1 MRSVP
6 PVLRWAG
13 HGAPPD
19 QHVDLYEAVKYDT
32 RLHGTRF
39 IITEFAAATLGSGL
53 LGGFEVFRL
62 DRTLPTVLTGLWFLG
77 VSLNSLAVVA
87 LARHATRH
95 GMAAQLGE
103 RRLQLSAM
111 ALIGLLLVPAAIA
124 IFTARRWATGALT
137 RRPAVDRPRT
147 EQN

>member
-1 MRSVP
+1 MGEASAGGWLRLPHYCRNRLPVTEPRISMRSVP

-95 GMAAQLGE
+95 GMAAQLGA

-111 ALIGLLLVPAAIA
+111 AG
-124 IFTARRWATGALT
+124 
-137 RRPAVDRPRT
+137 
-147 EQN
+147 